1 MNGAPIGFTLN
12 GHPVACD
19 VTPASRAIDVLRIT
33 LGMTG
38 TKEGCGV
45 GECGSCAVLLDGVPT
60 PTCLLLAGELA
71 GRAVS
76 TIEASHDPRIEA
88 MRRAFLEEA
97 AFQCGAC
104 TPGLILVASRI
115 PQGANDDTIRSALAG
130 NLCRCTGYA
139 SIVRAVQR
147 AHSRTS
153 AELSARETAVSS

>member
-1 MNGAPIGFTLN
+1 MSGAPIQFMLN
-12 GHPVACD
+12 GQPVTCGAA
-19 VTPASRAIDVLRIT
+19 PASRAIDVLRIT
-33 LGMTG
+33 LGLTG

-45 GECGSCAVLLDGVPT
+45 GECGSCALLLDGVPT
-60 PTCLLLAGELA
+60 PSCLLLAGELS

-76 TIEASHDPRIEA
+76 TIEATHDPRIEA

-104 TPGLILVASRI
+104 TPGLILVASLI
-115 PQGANDDTIRSALAG
+115 PHGANDETIRSALAG

-147 AHSRTS
+147 AHSQVRVEPSGRATS
-153 AELSARETAVSS
+153 AL

>member
-1 MNGAPIGFTLN
+1 MSGAPIQLTLN
-12 GHPVACD
+12 GQPVACY
-19 VTPASRAIDVLRIT
+19 VAPVSRAIDVLRIT

-45 GECGSCAVLLDGVPT
+45 GECGSCAVLLDGVPA
-60 PTCLLLAGELA
+60 PSCLLLAGELA
-71 GRAVS
+71 GREVS
-76 TIEASHDPRIEA
+76 TIEATHDPLIEA

-115 PQGANDDTIRSALAG
+115 PHGANDETIRSALAG

-147 AHSRTS
+147 AHSQGRT
-153 AELSARETAVSS
+153 ELAGRATAAL

>member
-1 MNGAPIGFTLN
+1 MSGANLQFTLN
-12 GHPVACD
+12 GRPVACD
-19 VTPASRAIDVLRIT
+19 VAPASRAIDVLRIT

-38 TKEGCGV
+38 TKESCGV

-60 PTCLLLAGELA
+60 PSCLLLAAELA

-76 TIEASHDPRIEA
+76 TIEASHDARIEA

-147 AHSRTS
+147 AHARAC
-153 AELSARETAVSS
+153 AEPSARATGASS